1 VLGLWIGGWLCNG
14 CVMVVGVMRSWVP
27 GGEFIDEDRGW
38 VMRATGAIGW
48 CGGSLYRKVKWIG
61 GFDSI

>member
-1 VLGLWIGGWLCNG
+1 
-14 CVMVVGVMRSWVP
+14 MVVGVMRSWVP